1 MAKTKAPAAMAGQ
14 MATAAPYQPSPAD
27 MKREQD
33 YQATSDVRALHTAHK
48 IKQDAP
54 RHARAKDKMKQHM
67 AALKA
72 LMTNKRKPDTEN
84 AADAAGPDSELPS
97 Y

>member
-1 MAKTKAPAAMAGQ
+1 MNKPMQAA
-14 MATAAPYQPSPAD
+14 YKPSPED
-27 MKREQD
+27 VKREQD

-48 IKQDAP
+48 IKADPA
-54 RHARAKDKMKQHM
+54 RHARAKAKIKQHM
-67 AALKA
+67 AALKS
-72 LMTNKRKPDTEN
+72 LMSVGAKPKPDTEN